1 MALLASRPVDSTSE
15 VSADETS
22 VAGLSD
28 GGDESCALDSLDS
41 AFETLG
47 GMALLG

>member
-1 MALLASRPVDSTSE
+1 MSE

-22 VAGLSD
+22 VAGLSN
-28 GGDESCALDSLDS
+28 GGNESDVLDSLDS

-47 GMALLG
+47 GVALLG